1 VGQEGVISLAL
12 SGILAFNRRWDFAPM
27 YYFFSYII
35 GSLLN
40 IVQYISHGVIV
51 LFRNFVLLAV
61 IFMFLYG
68 IFRVCQIGWQKL
80 WHLRRG
86 SPREQSAPK
95 DKPEDG
101 PE

>member
-1 VGQEGVISLAL
+1 
-12 SGILAFNRRWDFAPM
+12 M
-27 YYFFSYII
+27 YDFFSYII

-61 IFMFLYG
+61 IFTFLYG

-80 WHLRRG
+80 WHLRG
-86 SPREQSAPK
+86 GGPPEQSAPK
-95 DKPEDG
+95 DKPGDG
-101 PE
+101 AE